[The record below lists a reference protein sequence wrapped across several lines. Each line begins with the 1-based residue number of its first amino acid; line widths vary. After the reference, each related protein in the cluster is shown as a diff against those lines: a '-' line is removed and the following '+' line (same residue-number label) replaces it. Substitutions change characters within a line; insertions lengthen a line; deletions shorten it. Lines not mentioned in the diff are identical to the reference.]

1 MLFDSAVQALGGDH
15 EPAREVEASPSLNLS
30 QLRGARVL
38 LVEDNELNQEVA
50 MGLLEPANMSIDLAE
65 NGQVAVHM
73 VGQHDYDLVLMDMQM
88 PVMDGIAATKAIRS
102 DPRFRTL
109 PIIAMTANA
118 TDLDREM
125 CREAGMNDHVT
136 KPIDPDA
143 MFTTVMK
150 WTKPRRAQLSEPSAQ
165 KVEALSSQNPSDLP
179 EIEGIDIKDGLSRV
193 GGNVQLYRGLLV
205 KFAAKHNDAGLQVTA
220 ALDRRDHEVAQR
232 IAHTIKGVAGN
243 IGIKR
248 VHAAAE
254 RLEKAIREN
263 NSTIPNLL
271 QDFTSALRTQID
283 AIEQALPP
291 PTPMPKSESNKSFDP
306 IAASYGIRQLRSQL
320 EASGGDSEE
329 TFRTVQSV
337 LTGQVDKTRLDALG
351 ADISD
356 FDFAGALSKLD
367 DIVRDHSLTQEEVK
381 G

>member
-1 MLFDSAVQALGGDH
+1 
-15 EPAREVEASPSLNLS
+15 
-30 QLRGARVL
+30 
-38 LVEDNELNQEVA
+38 
-50 MGLLEPANMSIDLAE
+50 
-65 NGQVAVHM
+65 
-73 VGQHDYDLVLMDMQM
+73 MDMQM

-118 TDLDREM
+118 TNVDREM

-337 LTGQVDKTRLDALG
+337 LTGQVDKARLDALG